1 MISDIQ
7 KAVESGT
14 ITTAAGSVL
23 EKLGPGAF
31 VMHKSWG
38 FGQIDS
44 FDFLVNQ
51 VTINFKGKK
60 GHTMQ
65 LSYAAESL
73 TAHGLARGSWLAF
86 CRVIRCHPWHEGGF
100 DPVLADDFAVKTRA
114 AALVAEES
122 LRCYDQVND
131 RMYGEILEIRKLD
144 LCQSSY
150 SQWVICI
157 FGYSTSPRR
166 SRSAFVCAT
175 RTNSSRI

>member
-14 ITTAAGSVL
+14 ITTAAGNVL

-65 LSYAAESL
+65 LQYAAESL
-73 TAHGLARGSWLAF
+73 TDVSGRAARAGLAESAGRG
-86 CRVIRCHPWHEGGF
+86 
-100 DPVLADDFAVKTRA
+100 
-114 AALVAEES
+114 
-122 LRCYDQVND
+122 D
-131 RMYGEILEIRKLD
+131 R
-144 LCQSSY
+144 
-150 SQWVICI
+150 
-157 FGYSTSPRR
+157 
-166 SRSAFVCAT
+166 
-175 RTNSSRI
+175 